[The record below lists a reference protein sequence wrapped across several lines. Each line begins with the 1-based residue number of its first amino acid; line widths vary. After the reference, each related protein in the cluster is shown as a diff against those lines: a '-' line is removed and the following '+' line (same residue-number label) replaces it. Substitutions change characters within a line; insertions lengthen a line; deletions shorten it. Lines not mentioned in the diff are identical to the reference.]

1 MKVVIDD
8 EQQQYCEIKAPCF
21 RLLSNKEVALIRS
34 SKTLIHFKKGESLTK
49 QGAFSSSIL
58 LITQGYVKL
67 SLELDN
73 QKSFHFGIAKEGSF
87 IGLSCVF
94 NHPKY
99 EYTSTSITETTAYLI
114 EKQSLLAVLSKNAPF
129 SMAIM
134 ENYSL
139 QNTLLMNSLSNVTGR
154 QINGRIAFGLHY
166 LNEISN
172 NDASL
177 FVNLSRKD
185 IAEFAGVSTEN
196 TIKTLKNF
204 EKEGIIALEEKNIRI
219 IHPEKLIEISKIG

>member
-1 MKVVIDD
+1 MKAIIDD
-8 EQQQYCEIKAPCF
+8 EQLQSCEIKAPCF
-21 RLLSNKEVALIRS
+21 RLLSNKETALIRS

-58 LITQGYVKL
+58 LITDGFAKL
-67 SLELDN
+67 SIELDS
-73 QKSFHFGIAKEGSF
+73 QKYFNFGVANAGSF
-87 IGLSCVF
+87 VGLSTVF

-99 EYTSTSITETTAYLI
+99 EYTATAISDTTAYLI
-114 EKQSLLAVLSKNAPF
+114 EKQSLIAVLNKNAPF

-134 ENYSL
+134 ENYSN
-139 QNTLLMNSLSNVTGR
+139 QNSLLMNALRNISGR
-154 QINGRIAFGLHY
+154 QIHGRIAYSLHY

-172 NDASL
+172 NSPSI

-196 TIKTLKNF
+196 TIKTLKSF
-204 EKEGIIALEEKNIRI
+204 EKEGLIALQEKDIRI
-219 IHPEKLIEISKIG
+219 LETEKLIEICKIG